1 MKRFI
6 FALLFA
12 VSFLSGVQTEKPLI
26 HVNLSLNTAEV
37 NAVFNDLGLKGRD
50 FFQVF
55 NLDDKLVEALT
66 NHPGELFISLSIY
79 NNEVKAALLTNS
91 GLLFKKVKY
100 LQDLEKSP
108 NSNTIFYL
116 NASPELFPE
125 EQLKIVQ
132 NRLIH
137 SRVSMEKLLYLEIN
151 LSTEFKRIVYER
163 MQVNDMPATN
173 PYFSSFK
180 YVDSVSLGFSLN
192 NLEVSLLLSD
202 TSKSREAQ
210 TFADYLIVQSSLWL
224 DNQQSSSSFLPLSSK
239 FQLSDMQREIF
250 RRIVDNS
257 GTTVFENELI
267 VYSLLHEMEQ
277 EALLSDLKLLTEQK
291 KLESREVAALDSAQ
305 KICSQMQAGRFQVD
319 NASKLTFSKEI
330 RLEFSRSLLHCA
342 VIGSDPAIVK
352 KLLELGYPVDS
363 QDYDEETP
371 LHLAARMGNSDIVQI
386 LVGHGANRDLLNID
400 DLSPYN
406 IAEEEGFLELLPILT
421 PSVQN
426 EDFLMLED

>member
-12 VSFLSGVQTEKPLI
+12 VGSLIGVQTEKPLI

-37 NAVFNDLGLKGRD
+37 NAVFTDLGLKGRD

-55 NLDDKLVEALT
+55 NFDDKLVEALT

-79 NNEVKAALLTNS
+79 NNEVKAALLTES
-91 GLLFKKVKY
+91 GLLFKKTKY

-108 NSNTIFYL
+108 NSNAIFYL

-137 SRVSMEKLLYLEIN
+137 SRVSMKKLLYLEIN
-151 LSTEFKRIVYER
+151 LSTEFKKLVYER

-192 NLEVSLLLSD
+192 NLEASLLLSD

-224 DNQQSSSSFLPLSSK
+224 DNQQSSSSFLPLSLK

-291 KLESREVAALDSAQ
+291 KLESREVAVLDSAQ
-305 KICSQMQAGRFQVD
+305 KICSQMQAGQFQVD
-319 NASKLTFSKEI
+319 HASKLTFPKEI

-342 VIGSDPAIVK
+342 VIGSDPAIVE

-363 QDYDEETP
+363 QDYDEETA

-406 IAEEEGFLELLPILT
+406 VAEEEGFLELLPMLT

>member
-26 HVNLSLNTAEV
+26 HLNLSLNTAEV

-406 IAEEEGFLELLPILT
+406 VAEEEGFLELLPILT